1 MSRMGKTTL
10 LNLNRRGSFKI
21 WVHDKHQSKDPGMTR
36 VKVITDKHTT
46 KDVF

>member
-1 MSRMGKTTL
+1 MQ
-10 LNLNRRGSFKI
+10 
-21 WVHDKHQSKDPGMTR
+21 VHDKKQGKDQGMAR

>member
-1 MSRMGKTTL
+1 MQ
-10 LNLNRRGSFKI
+10 
-21 WVHDKHQSKDPGMTR
+21 VHDKDQGKDLGMTR